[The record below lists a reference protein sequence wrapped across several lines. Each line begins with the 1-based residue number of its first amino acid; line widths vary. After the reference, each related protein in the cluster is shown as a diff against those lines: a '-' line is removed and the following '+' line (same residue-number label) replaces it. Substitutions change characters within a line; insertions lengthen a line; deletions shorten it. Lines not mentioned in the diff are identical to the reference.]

1 MSRLRR
7 LAGVILKIGARM
19 PRPRLPRLRKGPR
32 SPGGESAWDTFKAIV
47 SKRMG
52 AAALLMVLLGAPAA
66 IIGYVVDGYNLAMGM
81 AALLIMPG
89 VVMLVMFWTTRVK
102 VGSILCELDKIYGQ
116 LDPKSETPN
125 MATNIRD
132 MRAEMRT
139 GFEKTRSAIKS
150 ESELTRSA
158 IKSESELT
166 RKVLG
171 GIAETL
177 KSMDKTLERMDG
189 KLDRI
194 PGLSEP
200 DRPDP

>member
-1 MSRLRR
+1 M
-7 LAGVILKIGARM
+7 
-19 PRPRLPRLRKGPR
+19 
-32 SPGGESAWDTFKAIV
+32 D
-47 SKRMG
+47 
-52 AAALLMVLLGAPAA
+52 
-66 IIGYVVDGYNLAMGM
+66 M

-116 LDPKSETPN
+116 MDPKSETPN

-132 MRAEMRT
+132 MRAE
-139 GFEKTRSAIKS
+139 
-150 ESELTRSA
+150 

-177 KSMDKTLERMDG
+177 KRMDKTLERMDG